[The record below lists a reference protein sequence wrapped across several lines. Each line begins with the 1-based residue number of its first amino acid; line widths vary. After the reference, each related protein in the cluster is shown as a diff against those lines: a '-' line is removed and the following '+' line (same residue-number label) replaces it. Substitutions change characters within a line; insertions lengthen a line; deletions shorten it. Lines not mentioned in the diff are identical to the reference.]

1 MLKINGGFDEELNAE
16 NVVKLYKRVSL
27 EKFSFV
33 DKIELC
39 RLEKNFVDLRTNDGY
54 NSTVVECLKPLH
66 KLRSDLT
73 CL

>member
-54 NSTVVECLKPLH
+54 NSTVVGCLKPLH